1 MNVTYLI
8 KEVKI
13 MNLWIRVAQL
23 SVTII
28 NEVITIMKDTQSGGK

>member
-1 MNVTYLI
+1 
-8 KEVKI
+8 

-28 NEVITIMKDTQSGGK
+28 NEVITMMKDTQSGGK

>member
-1 MNVTYLI
+1 
-8 KEVKI
+8 